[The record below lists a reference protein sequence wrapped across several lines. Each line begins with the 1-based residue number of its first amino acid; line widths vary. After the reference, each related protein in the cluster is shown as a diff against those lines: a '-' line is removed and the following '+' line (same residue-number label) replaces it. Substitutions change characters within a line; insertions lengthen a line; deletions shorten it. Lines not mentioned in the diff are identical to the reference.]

1 MHEIEF
7 LKVVVI
13 IFGLASL
20 VIFIFNKLKL
30 PSVIGFLLTGIIAGP
45 YALGLISDIAIIDI
59 LAEIGV
65 ILLLFIIG
73 MDFSIKKLIKIKNI
87 VIIGGVMQVG
97 ITILVVVGILHFFTH
112 VPYNQAVFIGFLV
125 ALSSTAIILKVLQ
138 ENDQVESHHG
148 KISLG
153 ILIFQDLIIVPMMLF
168 VPFLSGESTNIGSEL
183 LLMLGKTVAL
193 LGVTFVLARWVI
205 QYVLHKI
212 AVSNSQE
219 LFLIAIIVFG
229 FAIASFSA
237 WLGLSLALGAFLAGM
252 AISESSYS
260 YQAIG
265 NIAPF
270 RDVFASFFF
279 VSIGLLLDLSFFAS
293 HWITII
299 AITIILI
306 AIKVIVIGFVSTVLG
321 YPFRIAFRSGLI
333 LAQIGE
339 FSFVLAKIGMSNNL
353 IDNYF
358 YQMFLA
364 VAILSMS
371 VTPIFILLSKP
382 ITTFFCNTTHAQSRK
397 RWAKEATQS

>member
-30 PSVIGFLLTGIIAGP
+30 PSVVGFLLTGIIAGP

-73 MDFSIKKLIKIKNI
+73 MDFSIKKLIKIRNI
-87 VIIGGVMQVG
+87 VLIGGVMQVG
-97 ITILVVVGILHFFTH
+97 ITILVVGILHFFTH

-237 WLGLSLALGAFLAGM
+237 WLGLSLLWEHSWQGWQSPNRLIVIKPLAILHPLEMFLL
-252 AISESSYS
+252 
-260 YQAIG
+260 
-265 NIAPF
+265 
-270 RDVFASFFF
+270 ASFLCQLVFCSTS
-279 VSIGLLLDLSFFAS
+279 VSLQATGLLS
-293 HWITII
+293 
-299 AITIILI
+299 
-306 AIKVIVIGFVSTVLG
+306 
-321 YPFRIAFRSGLI
+321 
-333 LAQIGE
+333 
-339 FSFVLAKIGMSNNL
+339 
-353 IDNYF
+353 
-358 YQMFLA
+358 
-364 VAILSMS
+364 
-371 VTPIFILLSKP
+371 LLSP
-382 ITTFFCNTTHAQSRK
+382 S
-397 RWAKEATQS
+397 SSLL

>member
-30 PSVIGFLLTGIIAGP
+30 PSVVGFLLTGIIAGP

-73 MDFSIKKLIKIKNI
+73 MDFSIKKLIKIRNI
-87 VIIGGVMQVG
+87 VLIGGVMQVG

-237 WLGLSLALGAFLAGM
+237 WLGLSLLWEHSWQGWQSPNRLIVIKRLAILHPLGMFLL
-252 AISESSYS
+252 
-260 YQAIG
+260 
-265 NIAPF
+265 
-270 RDVFASFFF
+270 ASFLCQLVFCSTS
-279 VSIGLLLDLSFFAS
+279 VSLQATGLLS
-293 HWITII
+293 
-299 AITIILI
+299 
-306 AIKVIVIGFVSTVLG
+306 
-321 YPFRIAFRSGLI
+321 
-333 LAQIGE
+333 
-339 FSFVLAKIGMSNNL
+339 
-353 IDNYF
+353 
-358 YQMFLA
+358 
-364 VAILSMS
+364 
-371 VTPIFILLSKP
+371 LLSP
-382 ITTFFCNTTHAQSRK
+382 S
-397 RWAKEATQS
+397 SSLL

>member
-153 ILIFQDLIIVPMMLF
+153 ILIYQDLIIVPMMLF

-306 AIKVIVIGFVSTVLG
+306 ALKVIVIGFVSTVLG

-382 ITTFFCNTTHAQSRK
+382 ITTFFCKTTHAQSRK

>member
-1 MHEIEF
+1 
-7 LKVVVI
+7 
-13 IFGLASL
+13 
-20 VIFIFNKLKL
+20 
-30 PSVIGFLLTGIIAGP
+30 
-45 YALGLISDIAIIDI
+45 
-59 LAEIGV
+59 
-65 ILLLFIIG
+65 
-73 MDFSIKKLIKIKNI
+73 
-87 VIIGGVMQVG
+87 
-97 ITILVVVGILHFFTH
+97 
-112 VPYNQAVFIGFLV
+112 
-125 ALSSTAIILKVLQ
+125 
-138 ENDQVESHHG
+138 
-148 KISLG
+148 
-153 ILIFQDLIIVPMMLF
+153 
-168 VPFLSGESTNIGSEL
+168 
-183 LLMLGKTVAL
+183 MLGKTVAL

-306 AIKVIVIGFVSTVLG
+306 ALKVIVIGFVSTVLG

-371 VTPIFILLSKP
+371 VTPIFILFSKP
-382 ITTFFCNTTHAQSRK
+382 ITTFFCKTTHAQSRK